1 MSRRSGREEIR
12 EKIEA
17 LEKQTRVMEEELR
30 EKIKHTYKSLSP
42 ANLLKNSME
51 HIFSDT
57 ANLKD
62 NLLGMALKLG
72 LSYVGGRMFW
82 YSRGGLI
89 KKLIGAAMQLGSS
102 KDLGRQMITFKTFLG
117 KLFTKDK
124 KIA

>member
-1 MSRRSGREEIR
+1 MSRRPGRQEIR

-17 LEKQTRVMEEELR
+17 LEKQTRIMEDNLR

-42 ANLLKNSME
+42 VNLLRSGME
-51 HIFSDT
+51 SILTDSGKF
-57 ANLKD
+57 KD

-72 LSYVGGRMFW
+72 LSYIGGRMFW

-102 KDLGRQMITFKTFLG
+102 SDLGRQMLTFKTFLG

-124 KIA
+124 KTA